1 MAKNARIPGQGD
13 SHSRATKAN
22 PLWPAYTV
30 ERWPIERLTPYA
42 KNARTH
48 SDAQIEQLRKAIRA
62 YGWTV
67 PILAREDG
75 TVIAGHGRLLA
86 AGGRGGPGH
95 RRTRLEKSTVT
106 SFSLRAAC
114 GGRPATPAAARSART
129 FGLYLKLT
137 EERASGAPGF
147 SPFFQATDMV
157 AQEIHTV
164 LGPQDDNVRTLDS
177 RHKPRRNRP

>member
-1 MAKNARIPGQGD
+1 MAKSNRTRGQGD
-13 SHSRATKAN
+13 SDSRAAKPN

-48 SDAQIEQLRKAIRA
+48 SDAQIEQLRTAIRA

-86 AGGRGGPGH
+86 GQAEGAAEVPVIVARGW
-95 RRTRLEKSTVT
+95 
-106 SFSLRAAC
+106 
-114 GGRPATPAAARSART
+114 
-129 FGLYLKLT
+129 T
-137 EERASGAPGF
+137 EEQCRAYAIADNEIALNSDWDNAALAAELSDRII
-147 SPFFQATDMV
+147 SPRV
-157 AQEIHTV
+157 A
-164 LGPQDDNVRTLDS
+164 
-177 RHKPRRNRP
+177 RPP